1 MQFDWYQATI
11 DSTPASIIDAAM
23 GSLAGAHDVEHL
35 DHGGKG
41 YKATALIR
49 DRGQDTLA
57 TLLYRSASAMPNLK
71 GTSHNAV
78 PVSDMIRKHWPK
90 HSVSR
95 LDVAE
100 DMAADGLFE
109 NIEDRMR
116 RIARGHAIESGK
128 VIIPDASEKGRT
140 YYVGSPTSATMVRL
154 YEKGL
159 HEISRGNADADPHH
173 VRLEIQARPQKA
185 AKQRFATIAPAAV
198 WGSSKWTQHLAQE
211 VMALDVPRLNLRPR
225 EETDL
230 EHTTAA
236 VVHQYLNHAKK
247 HGAVIG
253 EIEHGLVS
261 PSARDA
267 ITLWG
272 ERLIADMI
280 RADEQRVGASALTD
294 LFPAAS

>member
-11 DSTPASIIDAAM
+11 DSPPSSIIDAAM
-23 GSLAGAHDVEHL
+23 ASLDGAHDVEHL

-57 TLLYRSASAMPNLK
+57 TLLYRSQSASPNLK

-78 PVSDMIRKHWPK
+78 PVSEMIRKHWPK

-100 DMAADGLFE
+100 DMTADGLFE

-116 RIARGHAIESGK
+116 RIARGHSLESGK
-128 VIIPDASEKGRT
+128 VIIPDVCEKGRT
-140 YYVGSPTSATMVRL
+140 YYVGAATSATMVRL

-159 HEISRGNADADPHH
+159 HERSRGNADADPNH

-185 AKQRFATIAPAAV
+185 AKQRFATLAPAAV

-211 VMALDVPRLNLRPR
+211 VMSLDVERLHLRPR

-230 EHTTAA
+230 ERTTAH
-236 VVHQYLNHAKK
+236 VVHQFRLHAIK
-247 HGAVIG
+247 HGTVIG
-253 EIEHGLVS
+253 EIEHGLVT

-272 ERLIADMI
+272 ERLVADMI
-280 RADEQRVGASALTD
+280 REHEQRTGASSVSGQ
-294 LFPAAS
+294 FPAA